1 MELHSCVLSG
11 NVEGHCP
18 ASGNKDFCV
27 LRHLIDKVMALFVCF
42 QTTRGGWGGEILLG
56 GLRVLCL
63 HRAVSATS
71 PFPT

>member
-1 MELHSCVLSG
+1 MRGYSQVTVL
-11 NVEGHCP
+11 EGHCP
-18 ASGNKDFCV
+18 ANGNTDFCV
-27 LRHLIDKVMALFVCF
+27 LRRLLDKVMALFVCF
-42 QTTRGGWGGEILLG
+42 QRTGGRGWSGEILLG

>member
-1 MELHSCVLSG
+1 MCVYSQVTVL
-11 NVEGHCP
+11 EGHCP
-18 ASGNKDFCV
+18 ANGNSDFCV
-27 LRHLIDKVMALFVCF
+27 LRHLLDKVMALFVCF
-42 QTTRGGWGGEILLG
+42 QRTGGRGWSGEILLG